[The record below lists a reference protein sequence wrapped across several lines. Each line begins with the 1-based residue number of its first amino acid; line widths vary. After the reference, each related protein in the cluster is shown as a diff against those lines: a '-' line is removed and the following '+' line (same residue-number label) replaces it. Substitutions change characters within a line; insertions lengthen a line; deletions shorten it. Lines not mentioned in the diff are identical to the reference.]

1 MTKLKQLFVYLIT
14 LKRVS
19 RYALLQFF
27 FLPFIEIQV
36 KICFIGPFINMT
48 ARLIKSIVRNDFF
61 IRSALQLIFL
71 LVSLVILHFFNTL
84 PPNYP
89 SEKQNL

>member
-36 KICFIGPFINMT
+36 NICFIGLFINMT
-48 ARLIKSIVRNDFF
+48 ARLIKSIVRNDSFF
-61 IRSALQLIFL
+61 
-71 LVSLVILHFFNTL
+71 VKPFNSSF
-84 PPNYP
+84 YW
-89 SEKQNL
+89 

>member
-36 KICFIGPFINMT
+36 NICFIGLFINMT

-61 IRSALQLIFL
+61 S
-71 LVSLVILHFFNTL
+71 
-84 PPNYP
+84 
-89 SEKQNL
+89 